1 MLEKLSG
8 IIHNYTGDDSLKIEE
23 NTLLISDLGFNSL
36 DLVSLASEVED
47 VFDVEIPD
55 DAIWEIKTVGDVIRF
70 IRG

>member
-55 DAIWEIKTVGDVIRF
+55 DAIWEIKTVGDVMRF